1 MDDTTGFLMY
11 TFTWDQASTER
22 NQQYEVS
29 LVGIDSE
36 GHEVVI
42 NTGDAYKQGDKRL
55 VIDGSDWNYTQVK
68 LKVTRIGNSTGKT
81 PQIGLSSTGTYT
93 IKPRLSQPGQAAVN
107 NIDVNELNYELTW
120 APISPESAKDCAGYQ
135 AYIRAYNGNTL
146 GAATKLGDLI
156 PLSAKTE
163 SGTYAETV
171 NLEDYAGQRVVIYL
185 VAEAVEN
192 GAYIRSVDGVT
203 TELQIPNRLPEP
215 NVSWK
220 TSWRYSQ
227 SDPMNADAFEGGS
240 LCVDLTAGQGS
251 IPPGGSAYLL
261 KAYVYDT
268 EAEAK
273 ASTVGNLGTPIA
285 YYPPGSI
292 EGQEISNI
300 SPVQM
305 DMASSTSYYHNLK
318 QLSIRYAGKWVVFYA
333 RISSGNGNV
342 SSKWTKSESAY
353 QLPYV
358 KLSTPTVASG
368 EAEKTAEVEVTNTPN
383 VPGAVKQW
391 NVKHTTL
398 LWDSVGCADVYDVTL
413 NGKVADQEGT
423 GKTDLTGRIRILE
436 NVTADESRTP
446 LVQYSA
452 DGTNWNTVPLDG
464 SRESGW
470 SGTLDGYSVVVRSN
484 YNDAT
489 GGVSYYENLKLSTD
503 IQITVNADGT
513 LHYEIVLPDATE
525 VTSDDNMSVTN
536 ANFAITQSA
545 TVQANVQKNINSQS
559 DAYTASDNAEI
570 KWNN

>member
-1 MDDTTGFLMY
+1 M
-11 TFTWDQASTER
+11 
-22 NQQYEVS
+22 
-29 LVGIDSE
+29 ID
-36 GHEVVI
+36 
-42 NTGDAYKQGDKRL
+42 TGDAYKQGDKRL

-93 IKPRLSQPGQAAVN
+93 IKPRLSQPGQAAAN

-120 APISPESAKDCAGYQ
+120 APISPESAGDCAGYQ

-215 NVSWK
+215 NVSWR
-220 TSWRYSQ
+220 TSWKYSQ
-227 SDPMNADAFEGGS
+227 SDPINADAFEGGS
-240 LCVDLTAGQGS
+240 LRVDLTAEQGS

-268 EAEAK
+268 EEEAK
-273 ASTVGNLGTPIA
+273 ASTVGALGTPIA

-318 QLSIRYAGKWVVFYA
+318 QLSIKYAGKWVVFYA

-358 KLSTPTVASG
+358 KLSTPTVVSG

-383 VPGAVKQW
+383 VPGTVKQW

-398 LWDSVGCADVYDVTL
+398 LWDSVDCADVYDVTL
-413 NGKVADQEGT
+413 NGKVTDQEGT

-436 NVTADESRTP
+436 NVTSDESRTP
-446 LVQYSA
+446 QVQYSA
-452 DGTNWNTVPLDG
+452 DGTTWNTVSLAG
-464 SRESGW
+464 SSESGW
-470 SGTLDGYSVVVRSN
+470 SGTLGGYSVVVRSN

-489 GGVSYYENLKLSTD
+489 GGVSYYENLKLTTD
-503 IQITVNADGT
+503 IRITVNTDGT
-513 LHYEIVLPDATE
+513 LHYELFLPDVTE

-545 TVQANVQKNINSQS
+545 TVQANVQKNINGQS